1 MKARALGVA
10 LPKMDISLFF
20 LIFFSTCF
28 FLISWADQNFGCT
41 KIDTHR
47 LGDGGGGV
55 LFGVFFIYA
64 TARSW
69 MDVFLRVMFIWFLY
83 APISMLSLFAWLQ
96 NN

>member
-1 MKARALGVA
+1 MEEGAFSLG
-10 LPKMDISLFF
+10 FF
-20 LIFFSTCF
+20 
-28 FLISWADQNFGCT
+28 
-41 KIDTHR
+41 
-47 LGDGGGGV
+47 
-55 LFGVFFIYA
+55 FFIYA